1 MDLLGVNWTIIYIS
15 KLNKYEFIHTLNN
28 FTFLNTSTCFELLGF
43 KDNLSYSSNLLKLT
57 SSICCNTFTI
67 KNIYVSSDNFIL
79 NNVDSNNHNRSNIVC
94 SIPVRGLYN
103 SILFYEDS
111 SKHLVYKLDN
121 IVNLHIKLTDQNNN
135 LLDMNDIHYTLTI
148 EITIVKK

>member
-1 MDLLGVNWTIIYIS
+1 MSYFAIKMFNDLRV
-15 KLNKYEFIHTLNN
+15 FVRQ
-28 FTFLNTSTCFELLGF
+28 
-43 KDNLSYSSNLLKLT
+43 SSH
-57 SSICCNTFTI
+57 SP
-67 KNIYVSSDNFIL
+67 
-79 NNVDSNNHNRSNIVC
+79 
-94 SIPVRGLYN
+94 PVPY

-121 IVNLHIKLTDQNNN
+121 IVYLHIKLTDQDNN

>member
-1 MDLLGVNWTIIYIS
+1 M
-15 KLNKYEFIHTLNN
+15 F
-28 FTFLNTSTCFELLGF
+28 
-43 KDNLSYSSNLLKLT
+43 
-57 SSICCNTFTI
+57 
-67 KNIYVSSDNFIL
+67 
-79 NNVDSNNHNRSNIVC
+79 
-94 SIPVRGLYN
+94 N

-121 IVNLHIKLTDQNNN
+121 IVNLHIKLTDQDNN